1 MAQQTSRMY
10 GVKVKEKVN
19 YYEFGDAGSGN
30 QITLSYENKV
40 WTVKAGGNNAPIG
53 DVSWFMNGVEYQKGD
68 TIVTFNDGDKV
79 SYTIMEQDRSETPYV
94 NLMYDVHGNSAG
106 NSKYGTSD
114 IVYKV
119 TSGDINIYPTYTCKV
134 YKMENGIIT
143 NEKSF
148 TNKDINKHKQ
158 MYEQGITNNP
168 LYTVFK
174 NIAFDWN
181 EETLMFTAISN
192 SNYIKYNNNT
202 YSKNETIRSF
212 RTTVFEGFEIVDET
226 NKNEVIKVDSD
237 ALPTVI
243 LIKRR
248 GGLTMMSAQ
257 KDHDTIYSN
266 VMHDHKDAYYNGH
279 YHDAMFLVYD
289 NPTVDGCWKKKL
301 KSIAVTY
308 ADPYWFLMTTAAGI
322 EYGGRTYESR
332 KLIRTW
338 KPETSVNIT
347 LKQNISRRKPIP
359 DNENYDRFVYNV
371 VEEDGQDTVFV
382 YYYQIV
388 ATEDEEGIHDE
399 YVLVDSVGFTSSDAQ
414 EHNPINWKNIKF
426 KLENNVWTI
435 MTRNAYIT
443 YEGRELKSNKPIK
456 SFNVRGA
463 INIEIGDNSDK
474 KGAAADKFVYDVEE
488 SEGQDSIT
496 VKFQQVVNQKDA
508 QGHNHKSY
516 IDIETTTFSSSDS
529 VVTFRN
535 IQFKVKNNLWTIY
548 SKCGYIKFN
557 GRMYPNNRSILSFA
571 VSEAIHIEIAD
582 ESNIYEVKEQRI
594 YNIKTPNSEVT
605 VGYSVITSE
614 MTRALKLV
622 KMSGN
627 KEEPWVTVNFYEAM
641 YEPYAYDDI
650 SVRYD
655 AKETKWELY
664 SNSDDLYLNGTNYKL
679 GSKIGESWSYYT
691 FVKLTGITVIHANSE
706 ALQISVQIIKD
717 GKVANNVDID
727 EDIGW
732 YDPEDLDFHLGYS
745 YAKGLWVFRAIHNC
759 WVEGINYPTGSVIK
773 SFKTRLN
780 VDQFTM
786 MFRHYDD
793 EEHPDIP
800 TNVLYYITT
809 IVDPFSGVTTINV
822 DCHGYGSN
830 SYSDKDTSKEADKAY
845 TFTKADAK
853 SMYGYI
859 WKRFGGPTPPPGPR
873 DYDWD
878 IFAIGVYDDYNGYK
892 IVIAIDTTF
901 GRRYAK
907 RLYQTGDYA
916 VLRDMGSY
924 SLDGGDVGYLSTNY
938 AENHN
943 MSLNRLECVVYG
955 NESNMSVSI
964 RSSVSGH
971 VINILSGSNNVEVF
985 NISID
990 EESSTINKKIYS
1002 KYLNSIISETTTTT
1016 GPMLFDVNLSFFC
1029 ISGRRL
1035 YIHQGL
1041 TYRSITQGSIGCLVI
1056 DMDTCELIETKHTIN
1071 IDVDAIVEEMWS
1083 TISSIEKEVFFSNSI
1098 MNAKNTLLNGG
1109 VGHSAYI
1116 NDEMIVNAGVGG
1128 VVYTSTYGRVALFWF
1143 KFYRFNPVDWTLS
1156 VISTNYGESNVPA
1169 YYGLV
1174 QNTRNKQLCTYVQ
1187 DYAFSANIDIY
1198 ELSEYSIDGLINAEK
1213 LATIDPTDT
1222 VQLWRLDTNSY
1233 QTFTKGQI
1241 FEAIRAYGGHQRQT
1255 LPYSTRSSRFKT
1267 YTSGNF
1273 GYIQNNYDRWI
1284 ICIKDETLQDFTGS
1298 FCFLASE
1305 LYSRG
1310 TLDEH
1315 SYRPD
1320 PQLQT

>member
-1 MAQQTSRMY
+1 MALQTSRMY

-40 WTVKAGGNNAPIG
+40 WTVKAGGNAAPAG

-79 SYTIMEQDRSETPYV
+79 SYTIMEQDRSVTPYI
-94 NLMYDVHGNSAG
+94 NLMYDVYGNSAG

-119 TSGDINIYPTYTCKV
+119 ASGDINIYPTYTCKV

-148 TNKDINKHKQ
+148 TNKDINNHKQ
-158 MYEQGITNNP
+158 MYEQGITNSP

-226 NKNEVIKVDSD
+226 NKHEVVKVDSN
-237 ALPTVI
+237 ALPTVM

-257 KDHDTIYSN
+257 KDHDTICSN
-266 VMHDHKDAYYNGH
+266 VMHDHKDAYYNGY

-289 NPTVDGCWKKKL
+289 NPTADGCWKKKL

-322 EYGGRTYESR
+322 EYGGHTYESR

-338 KPETSVNIT
+338 KPETPVNIT
-347 LKQNISRRKPIP
+347 LKQNISRKKPIP

-399 YVLVDSVGFTSSDAQ
+399 YVLVDSVGFTSSDTQ

-435 MTRNAYIT
+435 MTRNSYIT

-516 IDIETTTFSSSDS
+516 IDIETTTFSSSDA

-557 GRMYPNNRSILSFA
+557 GRMYPNNRSILSFS

-614 MTRALKLV
+614 TTRALKLI
-622 KMSGN
+622 KMSGD

-641 YEPYAYDDI
+641 YKSYVYDDI

-691 FVKLTGITVIHANSE
+691 FANITGITVIHANSE
-706 ALQISVQIIKD
+706 ALEMSVQIIKD
-717 GKVANNVDID
+717 GKVVNNVDID

-732 YDPEDLDFHLGYS
+732 YDSEDLDFHLGYS
-745 YAKGLWVFRAIHNC
+745 YTKGLWVFRAIHNC
-759 WVEGINYPTGSVIK
+759 WVEGINYTTGSVIK

-809 IVDPFSGVTTINV
+809 IVDPFSGVTTVNV
-822 DCHGYGSN
+822 NCPGYGSN
-830 SYSDKDTSKEADKAY
+830 SYSDKDTSKEADKSY
-845 TFTKADAK
+845 TFTTQDAK

-859 WKRFGGPTPPPGPR
+859 WRRFDGPVPPPTDKSLYIVVALYKSSVGSAITSIYSNSVPLEITVNNKFSQSEPGVINTGHFNKVTINGTTYVFWSR
-873 DYDWD
+873 TSGSSPTYVVGNYGAWANRVVYYMNDTQVSISYCVLLQNGDIVYQYDSTSSETIKGKYTVSYIHD
-878 IFAIGVYDDYNGYK
+878 VCRITITDPVVILEQSFAWLSLW
-892 IVIAIDTTF
+892 TTF
-901 GRRYAK
+901 IVTNDGFVSI
-907 RLYQTGDYA
+907 DF
-916 VLRDMGSY
+916 
-924 SLDGGDVGYLSTNY
+924 DGGWKNSRLTGFKYHEGTISQINNNIEALNAIN
-938 AENHN
+938 AE
-943 MSLNRLECVVYG
+943 
-955 NESNMSVSI
+955 
-964 RSSVSGH
+964 
-971 VINILSGSNNVEVF
+971 LSGS
-985 NISID
+985 
-990 EESSTINKKIYS
+990 
-1002 KYLNSIISETTTTT
+1002 
-1016 GPMLFDVNLSFFC
+1016 
-1029 ISGRRL
+1029 
-1035 YIHQGL
+1035 
-1041 TYRSITQGSIGCLVI
+1041 GCSVLA
-1056 DMDTCELIETKHTIN
+1056 DHFEGNT
-1071 IDVDAIVEEMWS
+1071 AIRFG
-1083 TISSIEKEVFFSNSI
+1083 SSIVSNCRIGKTPQTFADLDMSYYGQVIMKYDFGSNSI
-1098 MNAKNTLLNGG
+1098 SYYNRYSTKQLYEKVYSANDKKYLWTDGPTWTYIASTSPVTIDIGG
-1109 VGHSAYI
+1109 DLKYYLY
-1116 NDEMIVNAGVGG
+1116 EMESVDDYLDLPAPISTQERTVNRSGLIPSIVNPTIDINRIDSDTPFKISPLSSFDILDNIPIKQGPIYSD
-1128 VVYTSTYGRVALFWF
+1128 YTDKVIIHQNGIVAVLDTVSFSQAANNFAWSL
-1143 KFYRFNPVDWTLS
+1143 D
-1156 VISTNYGESNVPA
+1156 NYGIN
-1169 YYGLV
+1169 
-1174 QNTRNKQLCTYVQ
+1174 N
-1187 DYAFSANIDIY
+1187 DYN
-1198 ELSEYSIDGLINAEK
+1198 
-1213 LATIDPTDT
+1213 
-1222 VQLWRLDTNSY
+1222 
-1233 QTFTKGQI
+1233 
-1241 FEAIRAYGGHQRQT
+1241 
-1255 LPYSTRSSRFKT
+1255 
-1267 YTSGNF
+1267 
-1273 GYIQNNYDRWI
+1273 
-1284 ICIKDETLQDFTGS
+1284 
-1298 FCFLASE
+1298 
-1305 LYSRG
+1305 
-1310 TLDEH
+1310 
-1315 SYRPD
+1315 
-1320 PQLQT
+1320 